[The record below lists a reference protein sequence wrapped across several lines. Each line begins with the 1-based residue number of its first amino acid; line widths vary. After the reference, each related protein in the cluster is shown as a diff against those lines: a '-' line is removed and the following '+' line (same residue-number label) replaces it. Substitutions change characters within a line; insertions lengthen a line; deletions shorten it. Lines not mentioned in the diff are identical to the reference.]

1 MKEHAIVIVMANAG
15 YAGASIYAT
24 DILISQEV
32 FYGQKFGYVSCLIV
46 LLFSGFILLVVPR
59 GG

>member
-1 MKEHAIVIVMANAG
+1 MKEHAIVVVMANAG

-32 FYGQKFGYVSCLIV
+32 FYGQKFGYVCSSLK
-46 LLFSGFILLVVPR
+46 GFQVEHGEMKSLV
-59 GG
+59 